1 MNMVIPF
8 KQVMSSYMKLNLL
21 AITLIVLSAFV
32 LGTRA
37 LGGDVFQ
44 WGAGIGFGALCVV
57 GLRVSTIREALLL
70 VASLIL
76 TLVYFWQGGSGGTFA
91 EAVDLAAF
99 FAAFI
104 LLLTGLKIAA
114 EKSRSVLSVG
124 RYLIRQPASGRYVAT
139 ATGGHFLGVFLNFG
153 AISLMAPL
161 IQNAAKTDDGVV
173 NTDLERRQISALLRG
188 FAWILLWAPTTLTQ
202 AVLLTLFT
210 EISYAKII
218 ALGVAT
224 SALMICVG
232 YLFDRTEWRTHP
244 QDAAP
249 APPFPKPEF
258 GRLALV
264 CGTLIGATAALQMA
278 FDYTT
283 ALSLMFVAPTV
294 TVVWF
299 IAQKPDGACLRTQ
312 LASFWPA
319 LGDNAS
325 GLARSAIALGLSGF
339 IGRLLADVLPI
350 EELTAQIDLAGVS
363 GWLFLAALPI
373 LITLG
378 GQVALSPIILVVFIG
393 QVIQTL
399 PVLPAAPTNIV
410 FALSAGW
417 ALSMF
422 ASPNAT
428 ATLLISATTKLAPTT
443 LTWRWNLKY
452 AAVCYVILVVIFA
465 LLEA

>member
-1 MNMVIPF
+1 
-8 KQVMSSYMKLNLL
+8 MKPGIL
-21 AITLIVLSAFV
+21 ATILVVLSVFV
-32 LGTRA
+32 LCARTI
-37 LGGDVFQ
+37 GGPAFEV
-44 WGAGIGFGALCVV
+44 GAGVGFGALCVF
-57 GLRVSTIREALLL
+57 GLRSSTIREVLLL
-70 VASLIL
+70 GVSLIL
-76 TLVYFWQGGSGGTFA
+76 TAVYFWRETSGDTFA
-91 EAVDLAAF
+91 QAIDLAAF

-104 LLLTGLKIAA
+104 LLLTALKIAA
-114 EKSRSVLSVG
+114 ERSRSVLAVG

-161 IQNAAKTDDGVV
+161 IQNAAKDDNGIV

-210 EISYAKII
+210 EISYGKII

-224 SALMICVG
+224 SVLMVFIG
-232 YLFDRTEWRTHP
+232 FLFDRFEWRDLAKDT
-244 QDAAP
+244 AP
-249 APPFPKPEF
+249 SPAFPMLEF
-258 GRLALV
+258 GRLTLV
-264 CGTLIGATAALQMA
+264 CAALIIATAALQIV
-278 FDYTT
+278 FGYTT

-294 TVVWF
+294 TVLWF
-299 IAQKPDGACLRTQ
+299 MAQRPRATTRPSQMAL
-312 LASFWPA
+312 FWPA
-319 LGDNAS
+319 LTDNAP

-339 IGRLLADVLPI
+339 IGRMLADVLPMDT
-350 EELTAQIDLAGVS
+350 LTALIDLENVP
-363 GWLFLAALPI
+363 GWLFLAALPV

-378 GQVALSPIILVVFIG
+378 GQIALSPIILVVFIG

-399 PVLPAAPTNIV
+399 PVLPADPTHIV

-428 ATLLISATTKLAPTT
+428 ATLLISATTKVAPTT
-443 LTWRWNLKY
+443 LTWAWNLRY
-452 AAVCYVILVVIFA
+452 GAVCYAVLVAVFVV
-465 LLEA
+465 LET

>member
-1 MNMVIPF
+1 
-8 KQVMSSYMKLNLL
+8 MKSAPI

-32 LGTRA
+32 LCQRT
-37 LGGDVFQ
+37 LGGPVFD
-44 WGAGIGFGALCVV
+44 WGVGAGFAALCVI
-57 GLRVSTIREALLL
+57 GLRTNTIRETLLL
-70 VASLIL
+70 IISVIL
-76 TLVYFWQGGSGGTFA
+76 TAVFSSGGG
-91 EAVDLAAF
+91 EAAVFGEAIGLAAF

-104 LLLTGLKIAA
+104 VLLTALKIAA
-114 EKSRSVLSVG
+114 ERSKSVLSVG

-139 ATGGHFLGVFLNFG
+139 ATGGHMLGVFLNFG

-161 IQNAAKTDDGVV
+161 IQNAAKNGKGVV

-210 EISYAKII
+210 EISYGKII
-218 ALGVAT
+218 ALGLIT
-224 SALMICVG
+224 SAGMMGVG
-232 YLFDRTEWRTHP
+232 FFFDRLEWRRALADT
-244 QDAAP
+244 AP
-249 APPFPKPEF
+249 APPFPKTAF
-258 GRLALV
+258 WRLAVV
-264 CGTLIGATAALQMA
+264 CGTLIAATAALQIG
-278 FDYTT
+278 FGFTT

-294 TVVWF
+294 TLIWF
-299 IAQKPDGACLRTQ
+299 IAQRPEYTPLPQQ

-319 LGDNAS
+319 LTDNAP

-339 IGRLLADVLPI
+339 IGRILPEVLPMDVL
-350 EELTAQIDLAGVS
+350 LSSLDLARVP
-363 GWLFLAALPI
+363 GWVFLAALPV

-378 GQVALSPIILVVFIG
+378 GQVALSPIILVVFMG
-393 QVIQTL
+393 QVIQMM
-399 PVLPAAPTNIV
+399 PVLPADPTHIV

-428 ATLLISATTKLAPTT
+428 ATLLISATTRLAPTK
-443 LTWRWNLKY
+443 LTWAWNLRY
-452 AAVCYVILVVIFA
+452 GAVCYVLLVMVFI